1 MYKEREMV
9 VFPGRSR
16 IRRALS
22 LLTMALLPLM
32 SASALAQWSLDNE
45 ASTLS
50 FVTIKADHVAEA
62 HTFDQLSGSLSR
74 TGELNVEI
82 LLSSVNTLIPIR
94 NERMQAML
102 FETNVFPAAT
112 VSAEVNV
119 GDLAGMSAGSQRQ
132 QAVPFTLNM
141 HGMEQ
146 TYTADVMI
154 TRLSGGLQAT
164 TLKPIL
170 VTAEQHGLVS
180 GVDALRE
187 VAGLPSISRAVPVTF
202 SLTFTE

>member
-1 MYKEREMV
+1 MV